1 MVKTFLKPRMPTHLQ
16 IRSAGVSVV
25 VLRGVGSQTET
36 LLLRRAGEILKGAWC
51 QVAGVI
57 EQQEAAWETALRELQ
72 EETGLVPEE
81 LHSAGICEQF
91 YDARL
96 EGIYMAPVFVA
107 FVDTHAVVTLNRE
120 HSEYR
125 WIRLEEVDEYLATP
139 NQREMFA
146 HIRRHFVERKP
157 TEWSRID
164 FKNRGA
170 T

>member
-1 MVKTFLKPRMPTHLQ
+1 MTTDLQ

-25 VLRGVGSQTET
+25 VLRGGETQTET
-36 LLLRRAGEILKGAWC
+36 LLLRRASEVLKGAWC
-51 QVAGVI
+51 QIAGGL
-57 EQQEAAWETALRELQ
+57 EAGERAWETALRELR

-81 LHSAGICEQF
+81 LHSAGMCEQF

-107 FVDTHAVVTLNRE
+107 FVDTHAAVALNRE

-125 WIRLEEVDEYLATP
+125 WIRLEDVDEYLATP

>member
-1 MVKTFLKPRMPTHLQ
+1 MTTHLQ

-25 VLRGVGSQTET
+25 VLRGGGRQTET
-36 LLLRRAGEILKGAWC
+36 LLLRRASEVLNGAWC
-51 QVAGVI
+51 QIAGGL
-57 EQQEAAWETALRELQ
+57 EAGERAWETALRELR

-81 LHSAGICEQF
+81 LHSAGMCEQF

-107 FVDTHAVVTLNRE
+107 FVNTRSAVTLNRE
-120 HSEYR
+120 HSEYS

-164 FKNRGA
+164 FKNPGA